1 MASNPDPDA
10 SCVIG
15 VPVIVEATPCDAAAV
30 SVHDLVSLARNEALR
45 REKSREDRA
54 VQLLAAEHDRLY
66 SLVVDAVRK
75 DCLRSPAGRVRL
87 KVRSHLKD
95 TEYDYT
101 LKTAR
106 YLEHRFATEHAT
118 NIQVQMYDDASLGD
132 CCVQSWCCCGLPL
145 LYWIP
150 FYVRRRWLGIEYSIS
165 IIF

>member
-45 REKSREDRA
+45 RKKSREDRA
-54 VQLLAAEHDRLY
+54 VQLLAVEHDRLY
-66 SLVVDAVRK
+66 LLVVDAVRK
-75 DCLRSPAGRVRL
+75 DCMRSPAGVRL
-87 KVRSHLKD
+87 KVRSHLND
-95 TEYDYT
+95 TYYDFEV
-101 LKTAR
+101 KTAR

-118 NIQVQMYDDASLGD
+118 EIRVRLYDDASLGD
-132 CCVQSWCCCGLPL
+132 CFVQSWCGCGLPL